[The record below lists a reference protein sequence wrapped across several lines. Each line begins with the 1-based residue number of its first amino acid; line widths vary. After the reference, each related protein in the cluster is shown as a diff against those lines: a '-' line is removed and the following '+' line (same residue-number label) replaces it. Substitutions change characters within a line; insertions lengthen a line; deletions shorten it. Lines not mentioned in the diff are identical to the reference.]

1 MATYIFL
8 NLSGIVESL
17 SLHQKHGNLLLDV
30 HAQVFVEFQNFLEE
44 GLAILG
50 IHYSGFIA
58 FWTQPPSIF
67 QGYVLWMRRLQYERF
82 NSIQFN
88 T

>member
-1 MATYIFL
+1 MTKNKTSKKRSGQTKGKNKEGRVATYIFL

-58 FWTQPPSIF
+58 F
-67 QGYVLWMRRLQYERF
+67 
-82 NSIQFN
+82 
-88 T
+88 